1 MVKLKLLELFNNLK
15 VIVSDNGDIYTMNHT
30 DKRCNGRCD
39 NRKGKLLKPSIDKY
53 GYKKVVLTKNGKR
66 KTYTVHRLVA
76 MAFIPNPYSKK
87 TVNHIDGNKL
97 NNCVDNLEWA
107 TSKEQKEH
115 AIKHGLC
122 DNNLHALKLSNE
134 KRSIQIVFDDVL
146 YPSIRDASRKTNRS
160 EYFVK
165 KHGKEVVPNE

>member
-1 MVKLKLLELFNNLK
+1 MTKLKLLELFDNLK
-15 VIVSDNGDIYTMNHT
+15 VIVSDDGKIYTMNHT
-30 DKRCNGRCD
+30 NTRCNGRCD
-39 NRKGKLLKPSIDKY
+39 NRKGKVLKPSIDKD
-53 GYKKVVLTKNGKR
+53 GYEKVVLTKNGKR
-66 KTYTVHRLVA
+66 KTYRVHRLVA

-107 TSKEQKEH
+107 THKEQKEH

-122 DNNLHALKLSNE
+122 DNNSQALRLSNE
-134 KRSIQIVFDDVL
+134 KRSIKIVFGNVL
-146 YPSIRDASRKTNRS
+146 YPSIKDASRKTNKS
-160 EYFVK
+160 EYFIK